1 MENLNPHLV
10 VGSVW
15 ARTANNATSTVL
27 AVSNQDLKADVLEK
41 FPQQVVFLTSKYKIL
56 TQDID
61 TFLRNRVYQ
70 GIDPTVVSLMEALTT
85 EPEPE
90 EDDDVDID
98 SVDLPAEKSFDSMVA
113 STNEE
118 SEESEESE
126 EDDTIPVFEPAEF
139 DGLALDRHF
148 LSYSEAPYHTGDTL
162 HVLRFALDRELNID
176 QLRAIFR
183 DSDQN
188 TPTIDQFIIDS
199 SEERVEVPVY
209 AFVQVFMEVGAGGEG
224 VAAVHLLSSGDF
236 RADAPGAENT
246 AAVTAPT
253 QSAEPVLIPQLQVV
267 PGTAAP
273 TNANLQ
279 VTVTA
284 QN

>member
-1 MENLNPHLV
+1 MENINPHLV

-15 ARTANNATSTVL
+15 ARTSNNSSSTVL
-27 AVSNQDLKADVLEK
+27 AVSNQDLSQEVLEK

-70 GIDPTVVSLMEALTT
+70 GLDTTVISLMEALTT

-98 SVDLPAEKSFDSMVA
+98 SVDIKVVKDGFEQIIA
-113 STNEE
+113 SV
-118 SEESEESE
+118 E
-126 EDDTIPVFEPAEF
+126 EDSENGEDDNGIPVFEPAEF
-139 DGLALDRHF
+139 DGLDLDRHF

-188 TPTIDQFIIDS
+188 TPTIDQFVIDS
-199 SEERVEVPVY
+199 SEERVEVQVY

>member
-98 SVDLPAEKSFDSMVA
+98 SVDIKVVKDGFEQVISGAE
-113 STNEE
+113 EE
-118 SEESEESE
+118 SEDG
-126 EDDTIPVFEPAEF
+126 EDDNGIPVFEPAEF

-183 DSDQN
+183 DSGQN
-188 TPTIDQFIIDS
+188 TPTIDQFVIDS
-199 SEERVEVPVY
+199 SEERVEVQVY

>member
-1 MENLNPHLV
+1 MENINPHLV

-15 ARTANNATSTVL
+15 ARTSNNSISTVL
-27 AVSNQDLKADVLEK
+27 AVSNQDLSQEVLEK

-70 GIDPTVVSLMEALTT
+70 GLDTTVISLMEALTT

-90 EDDDVDID
+90 DDDVDID
-98 SVDLPAEKSFDSMVA
+98 SVDIKVVKDGFEQVIGGA
-113 STNEE
+113 
-118 SEESEESE
+118 E
-126 EDDTIPVFEPAEF
+126 EDSEDGEDDNGIPVFEPAEF

-162 HVLRFALDRELNID
+162 HVLRFALDKELNID

-183 DSDQN
+183 DSGQ

-199 SEERVEVPVY
+199 TEERVEVSVY
-209 AFVQVFMEVGAGGEG
+209 AFVQVFFEVGAGGEA
-224 VAAVHLLSSGDF
+224 VAAVHLLSVGDF
-236 RADAPGAENT
+236 RADTNEVTEVEPQAQEATAE
-246 AAVTAPT
+246 
-253 QSAEPVLIPQLQVV
+253 QPVLIPQLQVV
-267 PGTAAP
+267 SGTAAP
-273 TNANLQ
+273 VNPAVQ
-279 VTVTA
+279 ITVTS
-284 QN
+284 QS

>member
-1 MENLNPHLV
+1 MENINPHLV

-15 ARTANNATSTVL
+15 ARTSNNSISTVL
-27 AVSNQDLKADVLEK
+27 AVSNQDLSQEVLEK

-70 GIDPTVVSLMEALTT
+70 GLDTTVISLMEALTT

-90 EDDDVDID
+90 DDDVDID
-98 SVDLPAEKSFDSMVA
+98 SVDIKVVKDGFEQVIGGA
-113 STNEE
+113 
-118 SEESEESE
+118 E
-126 EDDTIPVFEPAEF
+126 EDSEDSEDDNGIPVFEPAEF

-162 HVLRFALDRELNID
+162 HVLRFALDKELNID

-183 DSDQN
+183 DSGQ

-199 SEERVEVPVY
+199 TEERVEVSVY
-209 AFVQVFMEVGAGGEG
+209 AFVQVFFEVGAGGEA
-224 VAAVHLLSSGDF
+224 VAAVHLLSVGDF
-236 RADAPGAENT
+236 RADTNEVTEVEPQAQEATAE
-246 AAVTAPT
+246 
-253 QSAEPVLIPQLQVV
+253 QPVLIPQLQVV
-267 PGTAAP
+267 SGTAAP
-273 TNANLQ
+273 VNPAVQ
-279 VTVTA
+279 ITVTS
-284 QN
+284 QS

>member
-70 GIDPTVVSLMEALTT
+70 GIDPTVVSLMEALTS

-90 EDDDVDID
+90 DEEVDID

-113 STNEE
+113 STDEE
-118 SEESEESE
+118 SAETEEES
-126 EDDTIPVFEPAEF
+126 DDTIPVFEPAEF

-188 TPTIDQFIIDS
+188 TPTIDQFVIDS
-199 SEERVEVPVY
+199 SEERVEVQVY

>member
-1 MENLNPHLV
+1 MENINPHLV

-15 ARTANNATSTVL
+15 ARTSNNSSSTVL
-27 AVSNQDLKADVLEK
+27 AVSNQDLSQEVLEK

-70 GIDPTVVSLMEALTT
+70 GLDTTVISLMEALTT

-98 SVDLPAEKSFDSMVA
+98 SVDIKVVKDGFEQIIGGAE
-113 STNEE
+113 EE
-118 SEESEESE
+118 SEDG
-126 EDDTIPVFEPAEF
+126 EDDNGIPVFEPAEF

-199 SEERVEVPVY
+199 SEERVEVQVY

-224 VAAVHLLSSGDF
+224 VAAVHLLSAGDF
-236 RADAPGAENT
+236 RADAPSVENT

-267 PGTAAP
+267 HGTAAP
-273 TNANLQ
+273 MNANLQ